1 MDLVRRATAACLLL
15 ALTSSVIALAA
26 PVKPAAKPA
35 TTAPASAAVKPA
47 AKPAARP
54 ATRRGGATDS
64 RLDAIAAM
72 VNDEAVLE
80 SDVEE
85 ELFVFLQQSN
95 QKPDS
100 AQVDTLRRQILDQ
113 LIDNK
118 LIIDEAKRQAIT
130 VSESEIARQV
140 DKSVADVKERLGG
153 EVAFAAQLKKENTS
167 EAQLREKYRSE
178 LEKKLLG
185 QKLVSRAL
193 PQRPVPQAE
202 AEKYFNEHKDKFPKV
217 PGELK
222 LSVIQIPPAPDSV
235 ALAAAKARA
244 VAIRNRIAGGE
255 KFAKVAAE
263 ASEDPGS
270 AKSGGDLG
278 FFARGAME
286 PGLEAAAFSLKLGEV
301 SQPVRTPYGWHIVQT
316 LERDTLKA
324 VSGKDSLDVKG
335 APILEAHARHILVRV
350 TPTEADIDR
359 CQKLAERVRDEARKG
374 TDFATLVRRY
384 SRYEGPADAN
394 GDVGFVSLAALQP
407 NIRGGLDT
415 LEVGQVSDVLTNAQ
429 GFNVFKVTDRHPER
443 EYTLEEIKKDLP
455 DAVSQVQFRERYD
468 AWVKSLRAKASI
480 EYRDL

>member
-1 MDLVRRATAACLLL
+1 MDLVRRAIALGLLF
-15 ALTSSVIALAA
+15 ALTSSVIAIAA

-35 TTAPASAAVKPA
+35 ATTPAATKPAARPA
-47 AKPAARP
+47 AKPAASR
-54 ATRRGGATDS
+54 AAAKDS

-85 ELFVFLQQSN
+85 ELYVFLQQSN

-100 AQVDTLRRQILDQ
+100 AQVDTLRHQILDQ

-130 VSESEIARQV
+130 VSEAEISRQI
-140 DKSVADVKERLGG
+140 DKSVSDVKERLGG
-153 EVAFAAQLKKENTS
+153 EVAFAAQLKKEGTS
-167 EAQLREKYRSE
+167 EAQLREKYRAE
-178 LEKKLLG
+178 LEKKMLG
-185 QKLVSRAL
+185 QKLVSKMV
-193 PQRPVPQAE
+193 PQKPVAQAE
-202 AEKYFNEHKDKFPKV
+202 AEKYFTEHHEKFPKV

-222 LSVIQIPPAPDSV
+222 LSVIQVPVAPDSV
-235 ALAAAKARA
+235 ALAIAKAKA

-263 ASEDPGS
+263 VSDDPGS

-286 PGLEAAAFSLKLGEV
+286 PALEAAAFALKLNEV

-324 VSGKDSLDVKG
+324 VSGKDSLDAKG

-350 TPTEADIDR
+350 QPTEADIDR
-359 CQKLAERVRDEARKG
+359 CQKQAEHVRDEARKG
-374 TDFATLVRRY
+374 TDFVTLVHRY
-384 SRYEGPADAN
+384 SKYEGPADAN
-394 GDVGFVSLAALQP
+394 GDVGFVSLANLQP
-407 NIRGGLDT
+407 NIRAGLDT
-415 LEVGQVSDVLTNAQ
+415 LEMGQVSDVLTNAQ
-429 GFNVFKVTDRHPER
+429 GFNIFKVTDRHPER
-443 EYTLEEIKKDLP
+443 EYTLEEIKKELP

-468 AWVKSLRAKASI
+468 AWVKSLRAKANI

>member
-1 MDLVRRATAACLLL
+1 LDLVRRAIAIGLLL
-15 ALTSSVIALAA
+15 ALTSSVIAIAA

-35 TTAPASAAVKPA
+35 ATTPAA

-54 ATRRGGATDS
+54 AAKPAASRAAANDS

-85 ELFVFLQQSN
+85 ELYVFLQQSQ

-130 VSESEIARQV
+130 VSDAEITRQV
-140 DKSVADVKERLGG
+140 DKSVSDVKERLGG
-153 EVAFAAQLKKENTS
+153 EVAFAAQLKKEGTS
-167 EAQLREKYRSE
+167 EAQLREKYRAE
-178 LEKKLLG
+178 LEKKMLG
-185 QKLVSRAL
+185 QKLVSKM
-193 PQRPVPQAE
+193 VPQKPVAQPE
-202 AEKYFNEHKDKFPKV
+202 AEKYFSEHKEKFPKV
-217 PGELK
+217 PSELK
-222 LSVIQIPPAPDSV
+222 LSVIQVPVAPDSV
-235 ALAAAKARA
+235 ALATAKAKA

-263 ASEDPGS
+263 VSDDPGS

-286 PGLEAAAFSLKLGEV
+286 PAIEAAAFALKLNEV

-324 VSGKDSLDVKG
+324 VSGKDSLDAKG

-350 TPTEADIDR
+350 QPTEADIDR
-359 CQKLAERVRDEARKG
+359 CQKQAERVRDEARKG
-374 TDFATLVRRY
+374 TDFVTLVHRY
-384 SRYEGPADAN
+384 SKYEGPADAN
-394 GDVGFVSLAALQP
+394 GDVGFVSLANLQP
-407 NIRGGLDT
+407 NIRAGLDT

-429 GFNVFKVTDRHPER
+429 GFNIFKVTDRHPER
-443 EYTLEEIKKDLP
+443 DYTLEEIKKDLP

-468 AWVKSLRAKASI
+468 AWVKSLRAKANI